1 MATKSSAPPAK
12 SPAVPKQNANPRP
25 VDNNSTKGEKK
36 EKDEVEKVV
45 ESFFTPVLEKL
56 INDITPMVDPL
67 DMQTFNSVEYVNML
81 FPNGL

>member
-1 MATKSSAPPAK
+1 MATKSSAPPPK
-12 SPAVPKQNANPRP
+12 SPAVPKQNPN
-25 VDNNSTKGEKK
+25 VNSNKVQ
-36 EKDEVEKVV
+36 EKDEVQKVV